1 MSALIVGGDKLGCI
15 KKELKKVGIDKVR
28 HIDGRNKTV
37 IKKGMPVSMDIIIV
51 LHDYINHNLATVA
64 KRSARENNIPI
75 IFAKRSWASI
85 SKKLPHSILQN

>member
-1 MSALIVGGDKLGCI
+1 MSALIVGGDNLGCI

-28 HIDGRNKTV
+28 HIDGRNRNV

-51 LHDYINHNLATVA
+51 LHDYINHNLATVV
-64 KRSARENNIPI
+64 KRSARERNIPI

-85 SKKLPHSILQN
+85 HKKLPHNILQN